1 MTTAKAFI
9 PRILANVTISQ
20 IRETFSKKQIGK
32 VSSINM
38 HRRKND
44 KNHSYSFAFLEIK
57 LYKTKEATILCEE
70 ILDNG
75 FAKVFYDQK
84 NYWEIKSFI
93 PKKDRVSKSSP
104 TSSSSVSLDSLY
116 MINTE
121 EMEEYEIEDES
132 YSIDMDLGEKVFL
145 PTGLLDI
152 DHKENDY
159 REQLSCNKYEDYS
172 LSMDNYSKSKLINMY
187 LFDESKYEENT
198 YLYYIQTICR
208 ELTKIPALFSS
219 DNSEE
224 EKTQEYTDLEKCIMT
239 A

>member
-1 MTTAKAFI
+1 MTIAKAFI

-57 LYKTKEATILCEE
+57 LYDTKEATTLCEE

-75 FAKVFYDQK
+75 TAKVFYDTK

-104 TSSSSVSLDSLY
+104 TSSSSVSLNSLY
-116 MINTE
+116 MTND
-121 EMEEYEIEDES
+121 EMDEYEIEDEP

-159 REQLSCNKYEDYS
+159 REQITCDKYEDYP

-198 YLYYIQTICR
+198 YLYYIQSICK
-208 ELTKIPALFSS
+208 ELTKLPALFSS
-219 DNSEE
+219 DSKEE
-224 EKTQEYTDLEKCIMT
+224 EISQEYTDLERCIRT